1 MQNNSFLCRF
11 IFNHLNDWEELLST
25 YPYFI
30 TVKKSEPFAIFN
42 YNLLASEIVEDEE
55 TEETERF
62 TCDFSLPEVQE
73 ARGIIINYQTLEVVC
88 WPFRKFGNYGES
100 YADEIDWQTARVQEK
115 VDGSIMKLW
124 YDKLNGHWQISS
136 NKLIDASEATTT
148 GGYSL
153 LKLFKK
159 AANTQK
165 LDFDILNKDYTY
177 IFELV
182 SPLNRVVI
190 KYSEIEI
197 YHIGTRNNL
206 TGKELV
212 EDIGIKKP
220 KAYPL
225 TSLKDCIDAAAALNK
240 DCDKFDL
247 LNEGFVV
254 VDGNWNRIKIK
265 SPDYV
270 LIHHALNGGILSKKK
285 IINLILENEAKEYL
299 VYYPDYE
306 PAFNLYTK
314 RIEILQK
321 EISDAVKYYTE
332 LWANFNPDKK
342 AFAFEINKDKRKGWA
357 FNIVNYGKTAKD
369 IFDAYTMSKL
379 IDELDAIHVEL

>member
-1 MQNNSFLCRF
+1 MLTAEIAKK
-11 IFNHLNDWEELLST
+11 IF
-25 YPYFI
+25 
-30 TVKKSEPFAIFN
+30 
-42 YNLLASEIVEDEE
+42 
-55 TEETERF
+55 
-62 TCDFSLPEVQE
+62 
-73 ARGIIINYQTLEVVC
+73 
-88 WPFRKFGNYGES
+88 
-100 YADEIDWQTARVQEK
+100 
-115 VDGSIMKLW
+115 
-124 YDKLNGHWQISS
+124 
-136 NKLIDASEATTT
+136 
-148 GGYSL
+148 
-153 LKLFKK
+153 
-159 AANTQK
+159 K

-206 TGKELV
+206 TGEELV

-332 LWANFNPDKK
+332 LWAKFNPDKK
-342 AFAFEINKDKRKGWA
+342 AF
-357 FNIVNYGKTAKD
+357 
-369 IFDAYTMSKL
+369 
-379 IDELDAIHVEL
+379 